1 MYKATSILVASSLAL
16 LGASSLA
23 GAARSGSAPRSGG
36 AARHS
41 AVTVIPV
48 LGPAVN
54 VAPGEFVKAYAMC
67 PKGYY
72 VTGGG
77 AYSGAITEIVSSP
90 TKEMRGWFVDGTNDD
105 PLKRTFQHRADAVCV
120 KGSSAVSVGAAAASD
135 EGLVHQAEVEF
146 RLSHQA
152 SHGG

>member
-1 MYKATSILVASSLAL
+1 MYKATSILIASSLAL
-16 LGASSLA
+16 LGGSSLA
-23 GAARSGSAPRSGG
+23 GAARSGSK
-36 AARHS
+36 ARHS

-54 VAPGEFVKAYAMC
+54 VPPGQFVKAYAMC

-77 AYSGAITEIVSSP
+77 VYSGAITEIVSSP

-135 EGLVHQAEVEF
+135 ERLVHQAEVEF
-146 RLSHQA
+146 RLTHPVSD
-152 SHGG
+152 GG

>member
-1 MYKATSILVASSLAL
+1 MFKPMSILIASSVAL
-16 LGASSLA
+16 LGGSSLA
-23 GAARSGSAPRSGG
+23 GAARSGSG
-36 AARHS
+36 ARHA

-48 LGPAVN
+48 IGPAVS
-54 VAPGEFVKAYAMC
+54 VPPGQFVKAYAMC

-90 TKEMRGWFVDGTNDD
+90 TKEMRGWFIDGTNDD

-135 EGLVHQAEVEF
+135 ERLVHQAEVDF
-146 RLSHQA
+146 RTSHQA
-152 SHGG
+152 SNGG

>member
-1 MYKATSILVASSLAL
+1 MKMFKPLGILVAGSVAL

-23 GAARSGSAPRSGG
+23 GAAGSPGHQ
-36 AARHS
+36 RHP

-48 LGPAVN
+48 LGPPVN
-54 VAPGEFVKAYAMC
+54 VAPGEFVKAFAMC

-77 AYSGAITEIVSSP
+77 AYNGAITEIVSSP
-90 TKEMRGWFVDGTNDD
+90 TSEMRGWFVDGTNDD

-120 KGSSAVSVGAAAASD
+120 KGGPSVSVGTTAASD
-135 EGLVHQAEVEF
+135 ERLVHQAELDF
-146 RLSHQA
+146 AA
-152 SHGG
+152 SHKTAPNG